1 MRRILR
7 IKQNALH
14 DVRIQN
20 PKGAASFAAPFF
32 APAPMPLPYRRLV
45 VKIGSNVLTQDNG
58 LPDLTRM
65 EQLVAQIVALKAQ
78 SREVIV
84 VSSGAVAAGR
94 SLITMPAQA
103 DAVRSRQLLAAVGQ
117 VKLLS
122 TYAELLGRHGLLCA
136 QVLVTKEDFRDRQH
150 YLNMRNCFQEL
161 LQQDVIPI
169 VNENDVISVTEL
181 MFTDNDELA
190 SLIAA
195 QLDADALI
203 ILTNVDGIYNGDP
216 RLPESEVIREIAPAA
231 TGFDA
236 FITAQR
242 SQFGRGGMLTKC
254 HMAHKVA
261 KLGISVHIAN
271 GKTAD
276 ILLAVLA
283 ETAVNTWFR
292 PSKTASGKKKWLAHA
307 QASVKAV
314 VRVNA
319 GARAALSAPDKAS
332 SLLPVG
338 ILGIEGQFQKGDIV
352 QITDEAGQPLG
363 LGIAEYGADKALER
377 LGQQHQRPLVHY
389 DYLFLNPD
397 LV

>member
-1 MRRILR
+1 
-7 IKQNALH
+7 
-14 DVRIQN
+14 
-20 PKGAASFAAPFF
+20 
-32 APAPMPLPYRRLV
+32 MPLPYRRLV

-58 LPDLTRM
+58 LPDVARM
-65 EQLVAQIVALKAQ
+65 EHLVGQIVELKGQ
-78 SREVIV
+78 GREVIV

-94 SLITMPAQA
+94 SLITVPAQA

-150 YLNMRNCFQEL
+150 YLNLKNCFQEL
-161 LQQDVIPI
+161 LQQQVIPI

-271 GKTAD
+271 GKTANV
-276 ILLAVLA
+276 LPNVLA
-283 ETAVNTWFR
+283 EQVVNTWFR

-307 QASVKAV
+307 HGAVKAT

-319 GARAALSAPDKAS
+319 GAQAALSAAGKAT

-338 ILGIEGQFQKGDIV
+338 VLRIDGQFQKGDIV
-352 QITDEAGQPLG
+352 QLTDEAGQPLG
-363 LGIAEYGADKALER
+363 LGIAEYGSDKALER

-397 LV
+397 LF